1 MNVEI
6 VCERVWSEQTPHWTS
21 SAHTSWIF
29 PFRAFYMYFK
39 MNIQTKEKLVF
50 FLFHS
55 MGERFGGVWW
65 PELWSFLWWPFVVS
79 IKRKFL
85 SSLAVVGS
93 KIHFSWTLWFQFPPL
108 FCWLPLCNVVYF
120 FPFFLRFPPPVIS
133 QLFFPGFLLCLSV
146 LTKKVLF
153 SHLRKHEY
161 NFSRGRTPPGKFLPP
176 PPHLPPNATLSYN
189 YVPRY

>member
-1 MNVEI
+1 MNALLEAPNRITGKPHCEVLRSTRVMNVEI
-6 VCERVWSEQTPHWTS
+6 VCEKVWSEQTPYWTS

-39 MNIQTKEKLVF
+39 TNIQTKEKLVS

-55 MGERFGGVWW
+55 MGERFGGVWCS
-65 PELWSFLWWPFVVS
+65 ELWSFLWWPFVVS

-108 FCWLPLCNVVYF
+108 FCWLPLCNAVYF
-120 FPFFLRFPPPVIS
+120 SLFPPLPAS
-133 QLFFPGFLLCLSV
+133 CNFPA
-146 LTKKVLF
+146 LF
-153 SHLRKHEY
+153 SRVPSLFVCSNLVG
-161 NFSRGRTPPGKFLPP
+161 NFQS
-176 PPHLPPNATLSYN
+176 S
-189 YVPRY
+189 